1 MVCKF
6 SKNRNKDEGSVKPDG
21 QEMLKR
27 VYLEASPK
35 GYYLKMFLTLS
46 KKKKKKEMLKRVFS
60 ISWISSS

>member
-35 GYYLKMFLTLS
+35 GSFLKMFLMLS
-46 KKKKKKEMLKRVFS
+46 KKKRKRDVKESVFD
-60 ISWISSS
+60 ILD

>member
-35 GYYLKMFLTLS
+35 GSSLKMLLTLS
-46 KKKKKKEMLKRVFS
+46 KKKKKKRC
-60 ISWISSS
+60 